1 MRTSARRALRMAVSV
16 AILAAL
22 VAFARTV
29 DWSAVAA
36 AARGADPLLLA
47 GAVTLNLLS
56 LLLKGVR
63 WWLFLRPMGARSF
76 ALAIRAT
83 FAGAALNNILV
94 AQGGEGARVLL
105 VARGAQISSAKV
117 LAALA
122 IERVLDAV
130 TYLILLVAAAWLLP
144 LPRSI
149 ARWSGAASIALV
161 VVLAALGA
169 LAWRSGRRT
178 VRPNVADRARPLG
191 AGRVAPSPLAP
202 APRSLL
208 VRIRGYASRFASS
221 AAEVAGPGRLATAL
235 LLSIAAWV
243 LQIATYDFVARAAL
257 LPLPIAGSVAA
268 LIAIGVSFLVRATPG
283 NVGIFQLVYV
293 VTVHSFGVSPAPAVA
308 VALLIQAVQVIPT
321 LLAGAVAAPRLLL
334 LRREQPQAVG
344 AKR

>member
-1 MRTSARRALRMAVSV
+1 VSSSSRRALRTAVTV

-29 DWSAVAA
+29 DWSAVGA
-36 AARGADPLLLA
+36 AARRADPLLLA
-47 GAVTLNLLS
+47 GAVALNLIS
-56 LLLKGVR
+56 LLLKGIR

-149 ARWSGAASIALV
+149 ARWSWAASIALV
-161 VVLAALGA
+161 VVLAALAA
-169 LAWRSGRRT
+169 LAWHTRRQT
-178 VRPNVADRARPLG
+178 VRPDVADRGRPPD
-191 AGRVAPSPLAP
+191 AGRVATWPLTHAP
-202 APRSLL
+202 LSL
-208 VRIRGYASRFASS
+208 VERTRAYAWRFASS
-221 AAEVAGPGRLATAL
+221 AAAVAGPGRLATAL

-257 LPLPIAGSVAA
+257 LPLPLAGSVAA

-293 VTVHSFGVSPAPAVA
+293 VTVHSFGVAAAPAVA

-321 LLAGAVAAPRLLL
+321 LLAGAFAAPRLLL
-334 LRREQPQAVG
+334 RGDQQAVSS
-344 AKR
+344 KR

>member
-1 MRTSARRALRMAVSV
+1 MVVSV
-16 AILAAL
+16 AVLAAL

-47 GAVTLNLLS
+47 GAVALNLLS

-105 VARGAQISSAKV
+105 VARRAQISSAKV

-122 IERVLDAV
+122 IERALDAV
-130 TYLILLVAAAWLLP
+130 TYLILLVAAAWFLP
-144 LPRSI
+144 LPRNI
-149 ARWSGAASIALV
+149 ARWSWAASIALV
-161 VVLAALGA
+161 VVLAALGV
-169 LAWRSGRRT
+169 LAWHGGRRT
-178 VRPNVADRARPLG
+178 VRPNALDAGGPPG
-191 AGRVAPSPLAP
+191 HGRVVASPRTHDPL
-202 APRSLL
+202 SLVDRL
-208 VRIRGYASRFASS
+208 RGYGSRFASS

-235 LLSIAAWV
+235 LLSIAAWI

-283 NVGIFQLVYV
+283 NVGIFQVVYV
-293 VTVHSFGVSPAPAVA
+293 VTVRSFGVAAAPAMA

-321 LLAGAVAAPRLLL
+321 LLAGALAAPRLLL
-334 LRREQPQAVG
+334 RVEPQGAVSPEP
-344 AKR
+344 

>member
-1 MRTSARRALRMAVSV
+1 MSPSSRRTLRVAVSV

-29 DWSAVAA
+29 DWSAVAT

-63 WWLFLRPMGARSF
+63 WWLFLRPMGVRSF

-105 VARGAQISSAKV
+105 VARGAQVSSAKV

-122 IERVLDAV
+122 IERALDAV
-130 TYLILLVAAAWLLP
+130 TYLILLVAAAWFLP

-149 ARWSGAASIALV
+149 ARWSWAASIALV
-161 VVLAALGA
+161 VVLAALGV
-169 LAWRSGRRT
+169 LAWRSGRPT
-178 VRPNVADRARPLG
+178 VRPNAIDGERPLVG
-191 AGRVAPSPLAP
+191 GRDLGSQSTNARL
-202 APRSLL
+202 SLIDRL
-208 VRIRGYASRFASS
+208 RGYASRFASS
-221 AAEVAGPGRLATAL
+221 AAAVAGPGRLATAL

-283 NVGIFQLVYV
+283 NVGIFQVVYV
-293 VTVHSFGVSPAPAVA
+293 VTVRSFGVAAAPAVA

-321 LLAGAVAAPRLLL
+321 LLAGALAAPRLLL
-334 LRREQPQAVG
+334 RREPQAGVS
-344 AKR
+344 R

>member
-1 MRTSARRALRMAVSV
+1 MKASARRALRLAVSV

-29 DWSAVAA
+29 DWRAVAA

-130 TYLILLVAAAWLLP
+130 TYLILLVAAASLLP

-149 ARWSGAASIALV
+149 ARWSGAASIALI
-161 VVLAALGA
+161 VVLAALGG
-169 LAWRSGRRT
+169 LAWRSGRRS
-178 VRPNVADRARPLG
+178 VRPNVSGGGRPP
-191 AGRVAPSPLAP
+191 APGRVAASPLTHAP
-202 APRSLL
+202 LSLL
-208 VRIRGYASRFASS
+208 DRIRRYVSRFASS
-221 AAEVAGPGRLATAL
+221 AAAVAGPGRLATAL

-243 LQIATYDFVARAAL
+243 LQIATYDFVARAAR

-268 LIAIGVSFLVRATPG
+268 LIAIGVSFLIRATPG
-283 NVGIFQLVYV
+283 NIGIFQVVYV
-293 VTVHSFGVSPAPAVA
+293 MTVRSFGVAAAPAVA
-308 VALLIQAVQVIPT
+308 VALLIQAAQVIPT
-321 LLAGAVAAPRLLL
+321 LLAGALAAPQLLL
-334 LRREQPQAVG
+334 QREQQPAVSG
-344 AKR
+344 KQ

>member
-1 MRTSARRALRMAVSV
+1 MSPSSRRTLRVAVSV

-29 DWSAVAA
+29 DWSAVAT

-63 WWLFLRPMGARSF
+63 WWLFLRPMGVRSF

-105 VARGAQISSAKV
+105 VARGAQVSSAKV

-122 IERVLDAV
+122 IERALDAV
-130 TYLILLVAAAWLLP
+130 TYLILLVAAAWFLP

-149 ARWSGAASIALV
+149 ARWSWAASIALV
-161 VVLAALGA
+161 VVLAALSV
-169 LAWRSGRRT
+169 LAWRSGRPT
-178 VRPNVADRARPLG
+178 VRPTAIDGERPPV
-191 AGRVAPSPLAP
+191 AGRGLGSRPTNARL
-202 APRSLL
+202 SLIDRL
-208 VRIRGYASRFASS
+208 RGFASRFTSS
-221 AAEVAGPGRLATAL
+221 AAAVAGPGRLATAL

-283 NVGIFQLVYV
+283 NVGIFQVVYV
-293 VTVHSFGVSPAPAVA
+293 VTVRSFGVAAAPAVA

-321 LLAGAVAAPRLLL
+321 LLAGALAAPRLLL
-334 LRREQPQAVG
+334 RREPQAGVS
-344 AKR
+344 R

>member
-1 MRTSARRALRMAVSV
+1 MRAPARRALRMAVSV
-16 AILAAL
+16 AVLAAL

-47 GAVTLNLLS
+47 GAVALNLLS

-76 ALAIRAT
+76 PLAIRAT

-105 VARGAQISSAKV
+105 VARSAKISSAKV

-130 TYLILLVAAAWLLP
+130 TYLILLVAAAWFLP

-149 ARWSGAASIALV
+149 ARWSGAALIALV

-169 LAWRSGRRT
+169 LGWRTGRRT
-178 VRPNVADRARPLG
+178 VRPNVRDGGRPLA
-191 AGRVAPSPLAP
+191 AGRVLDSPQTHAPLPLID
-202 APRSLL
+202 
-208 VRIRGYASRFASS
+208 RILGYASRFASS
-221 AAEVAGPGRLATAL
+221 AAAVAGPGRLATAL

-257 LPLPIAGSVAA
+257 LPLPLAGSVAA

-283 NVGIFQLVYV
+283 NVGIFQVVYV
-293 VTVHSFGVSPAPAVA
+293 VTVRSFGVAAAPAVA

-321 LLAGAVAAPRLLL
+321 LLAGALAAPRLLL
-334 LRREQPQAVG
+334 QREPQAVSG
-344 AKR
+344 KP